1 MDIIM
6 IMYRCDIFID
16 YIFLFIK
23 VYFGT
28 GVENELELDTLVQ
41 CIGRLFVHCVNV
53 FVPIQI
59 N

>member
-1 MDIIM
+1 VDIILK
-6 IMYRCDIFID
+6 MYRCDIFIG
-16 YIFLFIK
+16 YIK

-53 FVPIQI
+53 IVPIQI